1 MGVGVG
7 LGVNGVAE
15 VVLAS
20 DIPFGSRKERSRGPF
35 LFCLAVIERETLQP
49 YVVVV
54 PDSILYALVGRP
66 RFLGLYCEA
75 NAISGKITCL
85 FFQKKHL
92 PLQRDSKH

>member
-7 LGVNGVAE
+7 LGVNGAAE
-15 VVLAS
+15 IVLAS

-35 LFCLAVIERETLQP
+35 LFCLAVIERKMLQL

-66 RFLGLYCEA
+66 RFLSLSCE
-75 NAISGKITCL
+75 SS
-85 FFQKKHL
+85 H
-92 PLQRDSKH
+92 RE